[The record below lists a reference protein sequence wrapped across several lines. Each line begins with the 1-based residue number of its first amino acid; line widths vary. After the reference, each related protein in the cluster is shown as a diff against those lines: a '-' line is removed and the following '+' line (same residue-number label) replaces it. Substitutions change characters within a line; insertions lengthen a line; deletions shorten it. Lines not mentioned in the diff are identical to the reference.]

1 MSSLRHLIET
11 ICQLMNEFSQPVGEF
26 TTSHL
31 EMLLWLWWQH
41 TYWQQCQAY
50 PSSKQTPAEVL
61 TRSPVFLALL
71 IQSVCLSFSLIILM
85 YHRIGPFSFPVLS
98 HRNASSS

>member
-26 TTSHL
+26 TTSNL

-41 TYWQQCQAY
+41 TYWQQCQTY

-71 IQSVCLSFSLIILM
+71 IHSLCLPFSLIILI
-85 YHRIGPFSFPVLS
+85 YHRIGPLTSRLLIDFSLS
-98 HRNASSS
+98 MT